1 MIRIALLSL
10 IALLVTPL
18 ANAQPAADLIVW
30 NGPVYTGEP
39 TAPRVEAIAA
49 RDGVIVYSGARPG
62 AEALKGAR
70 TQVIDL
76 RGASAFP
83 GFTDAH
89 AHLRGIGEREL
100 MLNLEGMPSIAALAA
115 AVKARVDALPA
126 NGAVLVG
133 RGWIETHWPER
144 RFPTRTDLDAVS
156 PDTAVILERADGHA
170 LVANSRAL
178 DMAGITDATQPPA
191 GGAILRDAAGKPTG
205 MLIDNAMALIMP
217 VVARAARPTL
227 AQSIDAAFR
236 VYPARGWVGVHN
248 MSVEWDEVLAL
259 ESASRRRSI
268 PLRLY
273 NAVTPEAGARLFA
286 SGPRHS
292 PDGRVV
298 TRAIKY
304 YADGALG
311 SRGAALFSPY
321 ADAPESSG
329 LILLEHDK
337 ALPVFERALRQGI
350 QIATHGI
357 GDRGNAMILD
367 AYAEAFAHV
376 PASQRAIAA
385 PRWRIEH
392 AQVLRRE
399 DIPRFRQLGVIASM
413 QPSHAIGDLHFA
425 PARLGGERLA
435 GAYAWSSLEK
445 AGVIVPGGSDAP
457 VERGDPLIEFYAAIA
472 RKDLN
477 GFSGDGWRPE
487 EAVARETALAMFT
500 VWPAHAAFENHLRG
514 QLKAGQRADI
524 SVFSVDLMTAPAEE
538 IPKGRALLTV
548 IDGRTAWRAEGW

>member
-1 MIRIALLSL
+1 MIRTIVFALALICIA
-10 IALLVTPL
+10 PL
-18 ANAQPAADLIVW
+18 AHAERAADLIVW
-30 NGPVYTGEP
+30 NGPIYTGAPE
-39 TAPRVEAIAA
+39 TPRVEAIAV
-49 RDGVIVYSGARPG
+49 RNGDVVYSGNRAGVETLRGPN
-62 AEALKGAR
+62 
-70 TQVIDL
+70 TQIIDL
-76 RGASAFP
+76 RGAFAFP

-100 MLNLEGMPSIAALAA
+100 TLNLEGTESIAALAA

-144 RFPTRTDLDAVS
+144 RFPTRADLDTVS

-191 GGAILRDAAGKPTG
+191 GGAIIRDAAGKPTG
-205 MLIDNAMALIMP
+205 MLIDNAMSLIAP
-217 VVARAARPTL
+217 VAARATRPTL
-227 AQSIDAAFR
+227 NQSLAAAFR
-236 VYPARGWVGVHN
+236 IYPARGWVGVHN

-259 ESASRRRSI
+259 ERAARRSAI

-273 NAVTPEAGARLFA
+273 NAVTPESGARLFA
-286 SGPRHS
+286 SGPRRS
-292 PDGRVV
+292 RDGRVV

-311 SRGAALFSPY
+311 SRGAALFAPY
-321 ADAPESSG
+321 SDAPESTG
-329 LILLEHDK
+329 LVLFEHDR
-337 ALPVFERALRQGI
+337 ALPVFERALHEGI

-357 GDRGNAMILD
+357 GDRGNANILD
-367 AYAEAFAHV
+367 AYAEAFARV
-376 PASQRAIAA
+376 PAAQRAIAE

-399 DIPRFRQLGVIASM
+399 DIPRFDALGVIASM

-425 PARLGGERLA
+425 PARLGADRLA
-435 GAYAWSSLEK
+435 GAYAWSSLVG
-445 AGVIVPGGSDAP
+445 AGAIVPGGSDAP
-457 VERGDPLIEFYAAIA
+457 VERGDPLIEFYAAVA
-472 RKDLN
+472 RRDLN
-477 GFSGDGWRPE
+477 GFSGEGWHPE
-487 EAVARETALAMFT
+487 EAVSRSTALKMFT
-500 VWPAHAAFENHLRG
+500 VWPAYAAFEEERRG
-514 QLKAGQRADI
+514 RLTIGQRADI
-524 SVFSVDLMTAPAEE
+524 SVFSVDLMNAPFED

-548 IDGRTAWRAEGW
+548 IDGRTAWRANGW